1 MTETRVDKDTVL
13 CISIAARPGN
23 LGATVHNAGYRAL
36 GLNFLYKPCLA
47 TDAGQALAGVRGLSI
62 RGCSVSMPF
71 KQEVIPHLDAL
82 DSSAEKVGAVN
93 TIVNEGGQLT
103 GYNTDV
109 LSVAWALE
117 HLDIGQES
125 SVLVLG
131 GGGMARAAVAALRR
145 HGVARISVSNRTV
158 ENARALSDS
167 VVPWDE
173 RHSQGADLLINA
185 TPLGMTPNDEEVP
198 ILLDRLST
206 FTALIDVIA
215 LPPRSLLA
223 HTAREMGIRTVPGYI
238 LSFHQSLAQFRLYTG
253 VAPPEDAM
261 FAALRDA
268 LGVSP
273 IDLG

>member
-1 MTETRVDKDTVL
+1 
-13 CISIAARPGN
+13 
-23 LGATVHNAGYRAL
+23 
-36 GLNFLYKPCLA
+36 
-47 TDAGQALAGVRGLSI
+47 
-62 RGCSVSMPF
+62 VSMPF

-109 LSVAWALE
+109 LSVVWALE

-131 GGGMARAAVAALRR
+131 AGGMARAAVAALRR
-145 HGVARISVSNRTV
+145 HGVDRISVSNRTV
-158 ENARALSDS
+158 AKARALSDR

-173 RHSQGADLLINA
+173 RHSQGVDLLINA

-198 ILLDRLST
+198 ILLDRLSA

-223 HTAREMGIRTVPGYI
+223 HTAREMGIPTVPGYI

-253 VAPPEDAM
+253 VEPPKDAM
-261 FAALRDA
+261 FAALSDA